1 MFKNFM
7 TYPVQN
13 WERSLN
19 KPERTSGFKREPR
32 LSILL
37 REYAFEK
44 NMRKEKSFK
53 IGQI

>member
-1 MFKNFM
+1 MLRNHMPEK
-7 TYPVQN
+7 YK
-13 WERSLN
+13 N

-37 REYAFEK
+37 RGYAFEK

>member
-1 MFKNFM
+1 M
-7 TYPVQN
+7 
-13 WERSLN
+13 N
-19 KPERTSGFKREPR
+19 KPERLSAFKREPR